1 MLAMLYGLFNIV
13 LPNLFPTRTAPG
25 LKPSVLFFPGPI
37 NKVSVFFLPTIVW
50 NSVPLDPKVP
60 SGTSTV
66 KLSGFFLLIK
76 PEITFKLPFLTFA
89 TIFPSFVAGSYIK
102 VSITTSESDPIVNV
116 DWSRSNICVPA
127 PSAA

>member
-1 MLAMLYGLFNIV
+1 M
-13 LPNLFPTRTAPG
+13 
-25 LKPSVLFFPGPI
+25 LFFPGPI
-37 NKVSVFFLPTIVW
+37 NKVSVLFFETIVW

-66 KLSGFFLLIK
+66 KLSGFFLLIN
-76 PEITFKLPFLTFA
+76 PEITFKLPCLTLA

-116 DWSRSNICVPA
+116 DWSNRSNWVPDSA
-127 PSAA
+127 PAKIVSFK